1 MSSKHDLEVIKG
13 AIFLSCSLTS
23 IFSVAVIVMDSGQWI
38 ELPHVKNGIKPSDH
52 EFAHTNS
59 GTYLEEGPTVE
70 EPLNQ
75 VR

>member
-1 MSSKHDLEVIKG
+1 MTIV
-13 AIFLSCSLTS
+13 FS
-23 IFSVAVIVMDSGQWI
+23 IAVIVTDSGRWVD
-38 ELPHVKNGIKPSDH
+38 LPHVKNGIKPSEH
-52 EFAHTNS
+52 EFAQTNT